1 MKTKRRGLVR
11 FRNRLDLASDRFHK
25 RDLKAP
31 IRFLETSMSK
41 AGSSRLRK
49 ALFFPA
55 MSAMRDNPLCRTF
68 GLRLKEKGK
77 KSIVVIG
84 AIMTKLLHLIL
95 GILRSGKPF
104 NPSHLQSP
112 EIA

>member
-1 MKTKRRGLVR
+1 
-11 FRNRLDLASDRFHK
+11 
-25 RDLKAP
+25 
-31 IRFLETSMSK
+31 MSK

-55 MSAMRDNPLCRTF
+55 LSAMPYNPLCRTF
-68 GLRLKEKGK
+68 GQRLKGKGK

-95 GILRSGKPF
+95 AS
-104 NPSHLQSP
+104 
-112 EIA
+112 